1 MEKCKENLLNSN
13 NGSKSPFT
21 VFSSSQQLTKIL
33 SSQVNADRCFKS
45 PLKNEQNLANKS
57 VETTSKRSNNIAE
70 SADSSSKYPHENG
83 TVKPENQS
91 SCNFSL
97 PPKCDKIKS
106 DSNGLGKTQHKT
118 GTNGVHGRGK
128 TFSTISNDGKS
139 SSSEVRPIDGEQDVR
154 SVAGQGKYHLL
165 DPGSGYFIQYI
176 EY

>member
-1 MEKCKENLLNSN
+1 ME
-13 NGSKSPFT
+13 
-21 VFSSSQQLTKIL
+21 
-33 SSQVNADRCFKS
+33 
-45 PLKNEQNLANKS
+45 S
-57 VETTSKRSNNIAE
+57 VSKRSNNIAE

-118 GTNGVHGRGK
+118 GTNGVHGGGK
-128 TFSTISNDGKS
+128 TVSTISNDEKS
-139 SSSEVRPIDGEQDVR
+139 SSSDDVRPKDGEQDVR

-165 DPGSGYFIQYI
+165 DPGSGYFLLHTIN
-176 EY
+176 